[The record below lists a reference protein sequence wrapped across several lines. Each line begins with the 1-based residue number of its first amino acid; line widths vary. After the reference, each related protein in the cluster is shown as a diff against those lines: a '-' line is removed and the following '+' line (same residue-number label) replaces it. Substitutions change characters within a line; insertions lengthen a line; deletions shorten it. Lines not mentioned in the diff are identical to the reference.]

1 MASTCSQP
9 IAHASIVELGFQ
21 FSKPP
26 PSSDASRLGCAARF
40 NLSAMDLPASINGR
54 PFQAPRAV
62 DELLL
67 SACAADL
74 SKEREIFDSDDDDTL
89 SSPSRIRAPPEPSKQ
104 VDLTRDDDGDNEG
117 GDSDYTEVSWHRT
130 TRTTQH
136 RVRLIP
142 PSLTDRIQVTN
153 QLRFPLTALSA
164 TVTYIHYRRLHIVV

>member
-1 MASTCSQP
+1 VPFASLLQSTHFLVWIGDLISMASTCSQP

-74 SKEREIFDSDDDDTL
+74 SEEGEIFDSDDDDTL
-89 SSPSRIRAPPEPSKQ
+89 SSPSRIRAPPEPSKRV
-104 VDLTRDDDGDNEG
+104 VDLTRDDDGDSEG
-117 GDSDYTEVSWHRT
+117 GDGDYTEVSWHRT
-130 TRTTQH
+130 TRT
-136 RVRLIP
+136 
-142 PSLTDRIQVTN
+142 
-153 QLRFPLTALSA
+153 A
-164 TVTYIHYRRLHIVV
+164 